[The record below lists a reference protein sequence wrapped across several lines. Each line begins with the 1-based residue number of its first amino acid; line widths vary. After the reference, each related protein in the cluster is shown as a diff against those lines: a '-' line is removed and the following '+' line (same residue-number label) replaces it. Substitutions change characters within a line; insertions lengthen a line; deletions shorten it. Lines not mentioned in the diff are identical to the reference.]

1 MKKVITLLS
10 LATLISVAT
19 FSCKKDDPK
28 TDDPSNNTSTEKK
41 YALVI
46 DNGAQTME
54 AGQTLALKAHLVS
67 TSGEVISVSGVSW
80 SSNIGTVTGANFSA
94 TSESSGSIS
103 ASVTYEGVTYTAAV
117 PISVQPP
124 AGTLLFGV
132 VPSAIIWSTNS
143 GPIQLNT
150 VYIGSQNASFAF
162 SSDAADIASVSSA
175 GLVTFNKVGN
185 TTVKVTATIGG
196 QKSTINVPIMVV
208 GEPEVPL
215 PVTRI
220 VVNPTLGELFRGET
234 LQMNAKAYNSK
245 GEDVT
250 STVTFNYAVQEK
262 LEDNEEPSN
271 PIKIDASGKVTA
283 QSIGDA
289 YVKVTANGILG
300 QAEIT
305 VNPDTIITVNP
316 FFVNFGMDIT
326 QFPPVPGPSEQVL
339 TAKMQKVD
347 RAKYRAKDPSFLV
360 DLPTPSNLQWM
371 LPQTGIPQIDD
382 IFKVV
387 TLSDA
392 TTTSVKVKPIANKIG
407 STVVIAHAG
416 IYGGAASISVNP

>member
-10 LATLISVAT
+10 LAALISVVA

-28 TDDPSNNTSTEKK
+28 TEDPSTTTNDKK
-41 YALVI
+41 YVLVI

-54 AGQTLALKAHLVS
+54 AGQTPALKAHLVS
-67 TSGEVISVSGVSW
+67 TSGEVVSVSGVSW

-94 TSESSGSIS
+94 TSESAGSIS
-103 ASVTYEGVTYTAAV
+103 ASVTYEGLTYTASV

-150 VYIGSQNASFAF
+150 VYIGSQNATFAF
-162 SSDAADIASVSSA
+162 SSNSSDIASVSSS
-175 GLVTFNKVGN
+175 GLVTFNKVGT

-196 QKSTINVPIMVV
+196 QKSTINVPVMVV

-220 VVNPTLGELFRGET
+220 VVNPALGELFRGET

-250 STVTFNYAVQEK
+250 STVTFNYVVEEK

-305 VNPDTIITVNP
+305 VNPDTIITVYP
-316 FFVNFGMDIT
+316 FFVNFGKDIS
-326 QFPPVPGPSEQVL
+326 QSPPVRGPSAQAL
-339 TAKMQKVD
+339 AAKMQRVD
-347 RAKYRAKDPSFLV
+347 RVKYRAKDASFLV

-371 LPQTGIPQIDD
+371 LPQTGIAQIDD

-387 TLSDA
+387 TLTEA
-392 TTTSVKVKPIANKIG
+392 TTTSVKVKPIQNKIG

-416 IYGGAASISVNP
+416 IYGGAASISVYP